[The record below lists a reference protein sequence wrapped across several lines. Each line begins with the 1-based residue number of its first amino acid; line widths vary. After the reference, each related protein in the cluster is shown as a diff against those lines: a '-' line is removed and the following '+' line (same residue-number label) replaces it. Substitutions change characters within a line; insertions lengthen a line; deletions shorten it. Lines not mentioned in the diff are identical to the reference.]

1 MDKEIYIPYIENEYK
16 KYKFLDKEEFFD
28 GVLEYSINAKG
39 TNYKKNVEDAFTK
52 YITSVI
58 EKDELSFMN
67 MYINYN
73 IKDANKP
80 AAVKRELSKIS
91 EFLNNVGYSLNED
104 TYTNIVKNNDKL
116 NKLLSFEYEANKNE
130 INDGLLDE
138 LYSNDDIVMTFMDTY
153 CLLKG
158 VDTLKIDINN
168 DDFEDASSFD
178 DATKLY
184 IKDVR
189 NMCPNLL
196 TLDEE
201 KALAIRISNGD
212 MEAKDELVVA
222 NLRLVLSMAKRYRG
236 RGMQYMDLVQEGN
249 IGLMKAAEK
258 YDYTKGFKFSTYA
271 TWWIR
276 QAITRAIADQARTIR
291 IPVHVVE
298 KINKL
303 AKIQRDFAI
312 KNGREATIPELAK
325 ETHYTEEKI
334 KEMLKLMEEP
344 TSINSKIGEDED
356 TELGDMISDDK
367 VPEPENEAI
376 SKSLRSDLMEVL
388 DTLEEREKR
397 ILILRSGLEGET
409 PRTLESIAKE
419 YNVTRERIRQIEA
432 SALRKLRSPK
442 KSNKLRGYLT
452 DDDIDTLNIKDESY
466 SDIAKSYTYKP
477 KKQEK
482 KNTNKDLVKRHMSPI
497 LVRIYGDN
505 VQLKKDIISILKPK
519 DRELFYKVY
528 GPNLDEINGATK
540 KEQTKIGNIIRNVIN
555 PAIMNHKDPIKYL
568 KNKLDNKYTKSS
580 KESTE
585 YKIQKNNNTEDSLK
599 IYELIEVANYIENR
613 KDRKFFDI
621 FDNWNRDDI
630 LREIA
635 EMDINYITML
645 YGRFGA
651 ELESVLPVPSNVYE
665 KLYGTILPELEL
677 ALRKRN
683 ENKKELKVKGVIP
696 EVKEDKKMEIYD
708 KAINTPAGTIV
719 KEEPKK
725 DIRKK
730 IVKKP
735 KEEAKEEVNVIRI
748 EPKKK
753 RKTTNEVK
761 KDKPVIV
768 VSSRALKSDS
778 YTVEKQKEYLETKSF
793 PYIVE
798 DGMVYKHYRNTKFY
812 DIFKNWDRKLVNIV
826 IDNDLSNNWR
836 ALLYS
841 RFGDYLD
848 TLYANVSED
857 DMHII
862 YSEILPRIDRKLHER
877 YDPSYDYAE
886 ANKKL
891 YKKI

>member
-1 MDKEIYIPYIENEYK
+1 MDKEKYIPYIENEYK
-16 KYKFLDKEEFFD
+16 KYKFLNKEEFFD
-28 GVLEYSINAKG
+28 GVFKCLIG
-39 TNYKKNVEDAFTK
+39 TDTNYKKQVEDAFIK

-58 EKDELSFMN
+58 KKDELSFMN

-73 IKDANKP
+73 IKEANKP
-80 AAVKRELSKIS
+80 ASVKRELSKIS
-91 EFLNNVGYSLNED
+91 EFLNNVGYSLDED

-116 NKLLSFEYEANKNE
+116 NKLLSFEYEANKKE

-158 VDTLKIDINN
+158 VETLKVDVV
-168 DDFEDASSFD
+168 DDFEDTSSFD

-189 NMCPNLL
+189 TMCPNLL
-196 TLDEE
+196 TLEEE
-201 KALAIRISNGD
+201 KALAIRISEGD
-212 MEAKDELVVA
+212 MEAKDELVEA

-249 IGLMKAAEK
+249 IGLIRAAEK

-303 AKIQRDFAI
+303 AKIQRDFTI

-325 ETHYTEEKI
+325 ETHYTEEKV

-344 TSINSKIGEDED
+344 TSTNAKIGEEED
-356 TELGDMISDDK
+356 TELGDMLPDENIL
-367 VPEPENEAI
+367 EPEVEAI
-376 SKSLRSDLMEVL
+376 NRSLRDDLMKVL
-388 DTLEEREKR
+388 DTLDERER
-397 ILILRSGLEGET
+397 RVLILRSGLEGDA
-409 PRTLESIAKE
+409 PRTLESIASE
-419 YNVTRERIRQIEA
+419 YDVTRERIRQIEA
-432 SALRKLRSPK
+432 KALRKLRHPK
-442 KSNKLRGYLT
+442 KSNKLRGYIT
-452 DDDIDTLNIKDESY
+452 DADIDTHDVEDKPY
-466 SDIAKSYTYKP
+466 SLSSKSTSTYKP

-482 KNTNKDLVKRHMSPI
+482 ENTNKDLVKRHMSPI
-497 LVRIYGDN
+497 LVRIYGDD
-505 VQLKKDIISILKPK
+505 VQLKKDVIAVLKPK

-540 KEQTKIGNIIRNVIN
+540 KEQTKIGNVIRNIIN
-555 PAIMNHKDPIKYL
+555 PAIMNHKDPIKFL
-568 KNKLDNKYTKSS
+568 KNKLYNKESS
-580 KESTE
+580 KTSESTE
-585 YKIQKNNNTEDSLK
+585 YKIQKNKDTDDPLK
-599 IYELIEVANYIENR
+599 IYELIDVANYIENR

-651 ELESVLPVPSNVYE
+651 ELESVLPVPSNIYD

-683 ENKKELKVKGVIP
+683 GNKKELKVKGTIP
-696 EVKEDKKMEIYD
+696 EVKENEKIEIYD
-708 KAINTPAGTIV
+708 KAINTTDTTIV

-735 KEEAKEEVNVIRI
+735 KEEVKEEVNVIRI

-753 RKTTNEVK
+753 RKTTNKVK
-761 KDKPVIV
+761 KDKQVIT
-768 VSSRALKSDS
+768 VSSKALKSDS
-778 YTVEKQKEYLETKSF
+778 YTVETKQKYFEAKF

-798 DGMVYKHYRNTKFY
+798 DGMVYKHYSNTKFY
-812 DIFKNWDRKLVNIV
+812 DIFSMWKKEQIDEIV
-826 IDNDLSNNWR
+826 DYELNPFYKD
-836 ALLYS
+836 LLYL
-841 RFGDYLD
+841 RFGDYLNVI
-848 TLYANVSED
+848 YNVSED
-857 DMHII
+857 VLHTV
-862 YSEILPRIDRKLHER
+862 YYEILPRIDKELHRK
-877 YDPSYDYAE
+877 YDPSFDEKE